1 MNHAANK
8 TAEEK
13 GAFPAKPVRKG
24 AHKDTSDEKSGK
36 DHRGGNKPQ
45 RPAFTN
51 QVELLRLKRPTHIRR
66 NSLSN
71 RTRTPIQISKFLRVI
86 NSISRVY
93 LSDNR
98 SEIVCKFPIFPWNI
112 TSVLVPRVSKT
123 YGVRIGASR
132 CIFALPAGL
141 RCDKDRNHYRN
152 GPP

>member
-13 GAFPAKPVRKG
+13 WAFPAKPVREG
-24 AHKDTSDEKSGK
+24 AHKNTSNEKSGK
-36 DHRGGNKPQ
+36 DHGGGNKPQ

-51 QVELLRLKRPTHIRR
+51 QVEL
-66 NSLSN
+66 
-71 RTRTPIQISKFLRVI
+71 
-86 NSISRVY
+86 
-93 LSDNR
+93 SDNR
-98 SEIVCKFPIFPWNI
+98 SEIVRKFPIFPWNI

>member
-51 QVELLRLKRPTHIRR
+51 QVELLSLKRPTHIRIGCYQILIDR
-66 NSLSN
+66 YNFFLSSF
-71 RTRTPIQISKFLRVI
+71 R
-86 NSISRVY
+86 
-93 LSDNR
+93 LSFD
-98 SEIVCKFPIFPWNI
+98 VK
-112 TSVLVPRVSKT
+112 
-123 YGVRIGASR
+123 
-132 CIFALPAGL
+132 LPL
-141 RCDKDRNHYRN
+141 HKMR
-152 GPP
+152 